1 MIQNCWKIAF
11 ALTLLGCNAMKD
23 VSLYE
28 PVSSPITH
36 PLDNFAYKEIF
47 TDSKNSGVW
56 GMKTHPCKEV
66 YFDSINSFIGENH
79 LHIIWNDKQK
89 CKYIG
94 FGFKWGNFK
103 GKNLAPLIDQCAIEF
118 MARLDSGELTKVPM
132 FFSLV
137 DYAGKNC
144 FSKINILDIEGG
156 KIDTSWTK
164 ILIPLSTFKYQ
175 NKGVNISNIKE
186 LRIELQKSGNIH
198 IDNMKI
204 VPHVHDYNF
213 QQSLF
218 SKTFNTFPIS
228 IGNEKKYWWGINEK
242 YSDNFKFTTASTFN
256 SFDSNSKSDSTTI
269 LPEFEVSLSL
279 SINYTK
285 DAQDYKWNNFG
296 FPINKWE
303 YADFS
308 KIYSTSAIS
317 FKIKA
322 DIPPPIQVTLVSF
335 SGKTRRLYKI
345 PDNNNYK
352 INAAGFYEYY
362 VPIKSFTNYA
372 KFNWASFKEIRFKIL
387 DSCVFEIGD
396 FSIVEFRGN
405 PKKPIRWAGI

>member
-1 MIQNCWKIAF
+1 
-11 ALTLLGCNAMKD
+11 MKD

-79 LHIIWNDKQK
+79 LHIIWNDQQK

-175 NKGVNISNIKE
+175 NKGVNISNIDN
-186 LRIELQKSGNIH
+186 LGVVHPDTFWWDHDLGNVRQTPFSQIWSETQDPLMQGFRQH
-198 IDNMKI
+198 PRPVKGRCAECKFLAICNGNTR
-204 VPHVHDYNF
+204 VRAYNVTGDF
-213 QQSLF
+213 WEEDPGCYL
-218 SKTFNTFPIS
+218 T
-228 IGNEKKYWWGINEK
+228 NE
-242 YSDNFKFTTASTFN
+242 
-256 SFDSNSKSDSTTI
+256 
-269 LPEFEVSLSL
+269 
-279 SINYTK
+279 
-285 DAQDYKWNNFG
+285 
-296 FPINKWE
+296 
-303 YADFS
+303 
-308 KIYSTSAIS
+308 
-317 FKIKA
+317 
-322 DIPPPIQVTLVSF
+322 
-335 SGKTRRLYKI
+335 
-345 PDNNNYK
+345 
-352 INAAGFYEYY
+352 
-362 VPIKSFTNYA
+362 
-372 KFNWASFKEIRFKIL
+372 
-387 DSCVFEIGD
+387 EIGVVD
-396 FSIVEFRGN
+396 DLPRRVAAQAIEIPVHN
-405 PKKPIRWAGI
+405 L